1 MNTLLGSEFE
11 TYLRILILFE
21 AAFEEPLNEETIAM
35 LDFMTIYSRDFEIT
49 DSNLHGE
56 SSYRFAE
63 FTSRRELV
71 KSAIKRLV
79 LDGLINVL
87 QTKNGFEYTLSR
99 DGLEFAS
106 HLNSKYADTY
116 YETAMQV
123 LVRTRGMTQRAL
135 SELINKRITASLQ
148 GG

>member
-1 MNTLLGSEFE
+1 MNSLLGSEFE
-11 TYLRILILFE
+11 TSLRILILFE
-21 AAFEEPLNEETIAM
+21 AAFEDPLNEETIAM

-56 SSYRFAE
+56 SNYRFAE

-71 KSAIKRLV
+71 KSAVKQLV

-87 QTKNGFEYTLSR
+87 QTKNGFEYILNQ
-99 DGLEFAS
+99 DGLEFVS
-106 HLNSKYADTY
+106 HLNSEYADTY

-123 LVRTRGMTQRAL
+123 LVKTRGMSQRVI
-135 SELINKRITASLQ
+135 SELINKRIIASLQ

>member
-1 MNTLLGSEFE
+1 MNSLLGSEFE
-11 TYLRILILFE
+11 TSLRILILFE

-56 SSYRFAE
+56 SNYRFAE

-71 KSAIKRLV
+71 KSAVKRLV

-87 QTKNGFEYTLSR
+87 QTKNGFEFMLNQ
-99 DGLEFAS
+99 DGREFVS
-106 HLNSKYADTY
+106 HLDSKYADTY

-123 LVRTRGMTQRAL
+123 FTKTRGMSQRAL
-135 SELINKRITASLQ
+135 SELINKRIIASLQ

>member
-1 MNTLLGSEFE
+1 MNSLLGSEFE
-11 TYLRILILFE
+11 TSLRILILFE

-56 SSYRFAE
+56 SNYRFAE

-71 KSAIKRLV
+71 KSAVKQLV

-87 QTKNGFEYTLSR
+87 QTKNGFEYILNQ
-99 DGLEFAS
+99 DGLEFVS
-106 HLNSKYADTY
+106 HLNSEYADTY

-123 LVRTRGMTQRAL
+123 LVRTRGMSQRVI
-135 SELINKRITASLQ
+135 SELINKRIIASLQ

>member
-1 MNTLLGSEFE
+1 MNTLLGSEIE
-11 TYLRILILFE
+11 TSLRILILFE

-35 LDFMTIYSRDFEIT
+35 LDFMTIYSGDFEIT

-56 SSYRFAE
+56 SNCRFAE

-71 KSAIKRLV
+71 KSAVKQLV

-87 QTKNGFEYTLSR
+87 QTKNGFEYILNQ
-99 DGLEFAS
+99 DGLEFVS
-106 HLNSKYADTY
+106 HLNSEYADTY

-123 LVRTRGMTQRAL
+123 LARTRGMTQRAL